1 MKHKL
6 LMVLGPTEVERDI
19 LEIASQPQEYMRT
32 TDYTSKWFK
41 IFEGLQY
48 CFQTKNT
55 VVVTASSGTGV
66 MEAAVTNFL
75 SKTLGRY
82 LQKTWN

>member
-48 CFQTKNT
+48 CFRTKI
-55 VVVTASSGTGV
+55 
-66 MEAAVTNFL
+66 
-75 SKTLGRY
+75 
-82 LQKTWN
+82 Q